1 MRRPSSGGRRGRM
14 SATPRSAA
22 VWQLAALAAL
32 VAVLVGVPLWLSAI
46 GGSTFLHLDPRVLW
60 RAAVDPRS
68 ADTGAVVTWLGRL
81 ALAIAWLT
89 WAWTAVCLSL
99 EVRGW
104 ISGRRPKRLPASRN
118 LQWMAACLVG
128 TAFAL
133 GGVGRSPMHVHPVGI
148 HATGRADVVSTVR
161 STVKEPGSPVSG
173 DRSSQSGPVATAASP
188 SGIAAPASTP
198 WSSVSDADVVV
209 DDAPTRDGSAR
220 PVIAG
225 YRRHPVS
232 PRETLW
238 SVAESRLG
246 SARRWREVADL
257 NYGRVQP
264 DGGHLTDDHWIR
276 PGWELL
282 LPAVDPGTALLGV
295 ADPPAER
302 RADRGSGEAA
312 VPDVTPTPDTLATRG
327 TPVAPGAPFQ
337 PIAPIAPVGA
347 GIVGVGMSDL
357 VDRMRKVQQR
367 HRRSGSRI
375 RLPEPLLRQFE
386 QRLRSGSGGDSLS
399 AVEDAVRLFHRD
411 LDPGVEPPRIIA
423 VTVSDVDVRLVLAD
437 QGLLPPAS
445 PHSTQNGGRPEY
457 VIARGELELAGVESP
472 GRRRATYPLPTL
484 VSVGRNDE
492 RLVMV
497 HPEGVGSLAVEGT
510 REDAEGLARAMA
522 LELATSRWAEHF
534 DLVLVG
540 FGADLSRF
548 ARVTVVDGV
557 GPLAA
562 DLSWRSLQAGVA
574 LEEVDAVSLVDARS
588 RDTAVGGRSDHVWD
602 PVVVICGPDVPPS
615 AARTLIEIAGDGT
628 RGIAV
633 VIAGP
638 TGGAPGSARD
648 QVRAAHVVHAR
659 GGALDGTVDAVGEIV
674 EVQRIDPQELG
685 QACALL
691 DVAGIVDD
699 QHAEDD
705 RSEGT
710 VGFDHHARGTI
721 ARVGARR
728 VGSEVGADVGPPLHG
743 DHDGDCDRSLHDS
756 GPALELGA
764 DPASPPDQSI
774 RTAAHGES
782 LRAPGRPSGRPAGIP
797 VPGVEVEIAVLGP
810 VEIHGAARAFT
821 RAWSREL
828 VVYLAMHPTGAANE
842 SWATALWPERL
853 MAPSSLHST
862 ASVARRALGKAR
874 DGSDH
879 LPRGHGRLELAPS
892 VGTDWDRFLA
902 LAEAVGEDED
912 IERWRQALALVR
924 GRPFEGLR
932 ATDWAILDGTLP
944 MIESTIVDLS
954 GRLAGASLRVGD
966 AAGAEWAAR
975 RGLRVSPYD
984 ERLYR
989 MLLRAADAAGNP
1001 SGVESVM
1008 AELVRVVTDEI
1019 EPVESVHPSTLA
1031 LYRSL
1036 SRRKIPT
1043 P

>member
-1 MRRPSSGGRRGRM
+1 
-14 SATPRSAA
+14 
-22 VWQLAALAAL
+22 
-32 VAVLVGVPLWLSAI
+32 
-46 GGSTFLHLDPRVLW
+46 
-60 RAAVDPRS
+60 
-68 ADTGAVVTWLGRL
+68 
-81 ALAIAWLT
+81 
-89 WAWTAVCLSL
+89 
-99 EVRGW
+99 
-104 ISGRRPKRLPASRN
+104 
-118 LQWMAACLVG
+118 
-128 TAFAL
+128 
-133 GGVGRSPMHVHPVGI
+133 
-148 HATGRADVVSTVR
+148 
-161 STVKEPGSPVSG
+161 
-173 DRSSQSGPVATAASP
+173 
-188 SGIAAPASTP
+188 
-198 WSSVSDADVVV
+198 
-209 DDAPTRDGSAR
+209 
-220 PVIAG
+220 
-225 YRRHPVS
+225 
-232 PRETLW
+232 
-238 SVAESRLG
+238 VAE
-246 SARRWREVADL
+246 L
-257 NYGRVQP
+257 NYGRLQP
-264 DGGHLTDDHWIR
+264 DGGHLADDHWIR

-282 LPAVDPGTALLGV
+282 LPAVDPGTALPGV
-295 ADPPAER
+295 ADPPAELR
-302 RADRGSGEAA
+302 PDRGSGEVA
-312 VPDVTPTPDTLATRG
+312 VPDVPSSPVALVTRGTPVAPGAPFG

-357 VDRMRKVQQR
+357 VDRLRKVQQR

-375 RLPEPLLRQFE
+375 RLPEPVLRQFE

-399 AVEDAVRLFHRD
+399 AVDDAVRLFQRD

-423 VTVSDVDVRLVLAD
+423 VTVSDADVRLVLTD
-437 QGLLPPAS
+437 QGVHRPVS
-445 PHSTQNGGRPEY
+445 SRFTGIDGRPEY
-457 VIARGELELAGVESP
+457 VISRSELERVGCESP
-472 GRRRATYPLPTL
+472 GRRRTTYPFPTL

-540 FGADLSRF
+540 FGADLGRF

-562 DLSWRSLQAGVA
+562 DLTWRRLRAGVA
-574 LEEVDAVSLVDARS
+574 LEEVGAASLVDARS
-588 RDTAVGGRSDHVWD
+588 RDTAIGGRIDHIWD
-602 PVVVICGPDVPPS
+602 PVVVICGPDVPSS

-633 VIAGP
+633 VLAGP
-638 TGGAPGSARD
+638 TGGAPGSTQE
-648 QVRAAHVVHAR
+648 QVPAAHVVRAR
-659 GGALDGTVDAVGEIV
+659 GGAHDGTVDVVGEIV
-674 EVQRIDPQELG
+674 GVQQVDPQELG

-699 QHAEDD
+699 QPAEDD
-705 RSEGT
+705 RSQAT

-728 VGSEVGADVGPPLHG
+728 AEPGERAVVVPSLDR
-743 DHDGDCDRSLHDS
+743 DHDGDCNRSLHD
-756 GPALELGA
+756 GEPALERAA
-764 DPASPPDQSI
+764 DPANPSDQSF
-774 RTAAHGES
+774 RTAARGES
-782 LRAPGRPSGRPAGIP
+782 LVAPDRPSGHPVGIP
-797 VPGVEVEIAVLGP
+797 APGVEVEIAVLGP

-892 VGTDWDRFLA
+892 VGTDWSRFLA
-902 LAEAVGEDED
+902 LAEAEGED
-912 IERWRQALALVR
+912 IGRWRQALALVR